1 MMKKIMNKF
10 RFLALGSVFLLMV
23 LLAACGTSATA
34 VKPQPTVVI
43 SKSFQSQLSPI
54 PSPHKYTCG
63 AWSSDN
69 TPGPNSTINIY
80 ARIMNDLKP
89 VSGVTASAVAHFQ
102 TFDQQI
108 GQNQTS
114 DSGGYVTFT
123 LSLQG
128 HQPANV
134 PATVD
139 VTITNLPG
147 GGTLHCSP
155 AFFTPV

>member
-1 MMKKIMNKF
+1 MKKMSMNKF
-10 RFLALGSVFLLMV
+10 RFLALGSVCILV
-23 LLAACGTSATA
+23 LLLTACGTSVTA

-43 SKSFQSQLSPI
+43 SKSFQTQLSPI
-54 PSPHKYTCG
+54 PSPATYRCG

-69 TPGPNSTINIY
+69 TPGTFSTITIY
-80 ARIMNDLKP
+80 ARITKDSKP
-89 VSGVTASAVAHFQ
+89 FSGATATAVAHFQ
-102 TFDQQI
+102 NFDQQLD
-108 GQNQTS
+108 QNPAS
-114 DSGGYVTFT
+114 DSGGYVTFS

-139 VTITNLPG
+139 VTFTNFP
-147 GGTLHCSP
+147 GGTLHCTP

>member
-1 MMKKIMNKF
+1 MNKF
-10 RFLALGSVFLLMV
+10 RLLALGTVCTLL
-23 LLAACGTSATA
+23 LLLTACGTSATA

-43 SKSFQSQLSPI
+43 SKSFQTQLSPI
-54 PSPHKYTCG
+54 PSPATYRCG

-69 TPGPNSTINIY
+69 TPSTSSTITIY
-80 ARIMNDLKP
+80 ARITKDLKP
-89 VSGVTASAVAHFQ
+89 VSGATATAVAHFQ
-102 TFDQQI
+102 NFDQQLD
-108 GQNQTS
+108 QNPAS
-114 DSGGYVTFT
+114 DSGGYVTFS

-139 VTITNLPG
+139 VTFTNFP

-155 AFFTPV
+155 AFFTPT